1 MNWEEAKK
9 LAKIGIKVTHSYFSP
24 SEYLIMH
31 GNMIVFEDGVQ
42 IFEQEWF
49 KEKDYLLNNWSIYEN
64 N

>member
-9 LAKIGIKVTHSYFSP
+9 LAKIGIKVTHAYFSP
-24 SEYLIMH
+24 SEYLIMY

-49 KEKDYLLNNWSIYEN
+49 KGKDYLLNNWSLYEN